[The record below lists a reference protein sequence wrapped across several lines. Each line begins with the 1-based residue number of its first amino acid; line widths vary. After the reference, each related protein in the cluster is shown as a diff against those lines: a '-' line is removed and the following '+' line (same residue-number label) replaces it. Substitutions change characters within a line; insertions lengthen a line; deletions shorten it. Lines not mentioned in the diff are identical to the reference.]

1 MSTYVCA
8 RIKFETKHVKS
19 TWQCCWMC
27 THWNKPKMAHHT
39 FIIYT
44 YVFDLLIA
52 QEIDS
57 LLSHNENSTKWKL
70 KERFSPIQPLDS
82 RCTQRDATQSSSPS
96 SSLTFCPS
104 SFCVCVLTEFQLS
117 HIWEAFC
124 RAIVECWICCHFQL
138 LFSFLQHMSSS
149 LTTSWVK
156 SKRLVDLDKWMSE
169 CGRGCKKER
178 ERERE
183 HGKNEQNLCT
193 FN

>member
-1 MSTYVCA
+1 
-8 RIKFETKHVKS
+8 
-19 TWQCCWMC
+19 MC

-44 YVFDLLIA
+44 YVSDLLIA

-104 SFCVCVLTEFQLS
+104 SFCVCANGISTVTHLRGFLSCHRWVLNLLS
-117 HIWEAFC
+117 FSIAFFLPSTYVLFTDNILSKIETFSRPRQVDEWVWE
-124 RAIVECWICCHFQL
+124 
-138 LFSFLQHMSSS
+138 
-149 LTTSWVK
+149 
-156 SKRLVDLDKWMSE
+156 RL
-169 CGRGCKKER
+169 
-178 ERERE
+178 
-183 HGKNEQNLCT
+183 
-193 FN
+193 